1 MRFICL
7 FFSCFFAHVFFCM
20 LVSFSVASDSA
31 TPRIIASQSPL
42 SREFSRQEY
51 WSGLPFPSPGGLLD
65 PGTEL
70 GSLELQAGDIRSET
84 SRLLALWLFI
94 FEFYNYALHIP
105 LLLFLHVQSHVQ
117 SSVFKSLFVNKIIN
131 FFLYLHRH
139 FLKIGTLYSTLQV

>member
-1 MRFICL
+1 MVQGMDEIYL
-7 FFSCFFAHVFFCM
+7 FVFSLLFCSCFLLHVSYLLSCVWLF
-20 LVSFSVASDSA
+20 A
-31 TPRIIASQSPL
+31 TPRTIANQSPL

-51 WSGLPFPSPGGLLD
+51 WSGLPFPSPEGLLD

-84 SRLLALWLFI
+84 SRLFVLWLFI

-117 SSVFKSLFVNKIIN
+117 SSVFK
-131 FFLYLHRH
+131 FL
-139 FLKIGTLYSTLQV
+139 TVCQ